1 VSARISLERF
11 LAGLDAIP
19 GWFSLLDAHLF
30 IAFDRLQR
38 KAGIRGD
45 LLEIGVYRGRSAVL
59 LGYLLGSGEG
69 LVGCDI
75 FEAMPPDESN
85 RMEQTLWYGGLTRQL
100 FEDTYRRYHV
110 VPPTIVAAPSV
121 ELRRHLGGMPRFR
134 MIHVDASHTYDN
146 VRADLA
152 TARALLIDGGIVV
165 LDDYRAIH
173 SPGVAAAIWRDV
185 AETDLLPVCLTAAKM
200 YAMWSPVPVDWDVA
214 LDEFARGHPFL
225 RSTRVPLPGRNVLL
239 IEGDIR
245 PAGSAPWPAGLRRA
259 YWTFRRSLR
268 LGRAA
273 RRAVAR

>member
-1 VSARISLERF
+1 VSARISLETL

-45 LLEIGVYRGRSAVL
+45 LLEIGVYQGRSSVL
-59 LGYLLGSGEG
+59 LGYLLEPGETF
-69 LVGCDI
+69 VACDI

-85 RMEQTLWYGGLTRQL
+85 RLEQTLWYGGVTRQL

-110 VPPTIVAAPSV
+110 EPPTIVAVPSV
-121 ELRRHLGGMPRFR
+121 ELQRHLGGEPRFR

-152 TARALLIDGGIVV
+152 TARALLIDGGIVA

-173 SPGVAAAIWRDV
+173 SPGAAAAIWRDV
-185 AETDLLPVCLTAAKM
+185 AETGLLPICVTASKM
-200 YAMWSPVPVDWDVA
+200 YATWSSVPGDWDTA
-214 LDEFARGHPFL
+214 LDAFVRGHAFL
-225 RSTRVPLPGRNVLL
+225 RPARVSLPGRNMLL
-239 IEGDIR
+239 IEGEIP
-245 PAGSAPWPAGLRRA
+245 PAGSTRWATALRRGYWMLRRA
-259 YWTFRRSLR
+259 
-268 LGRAA
+268 LGLGKGA
-273 RRAVAR
+273 RRGPTH

>member
-1 VSARISLERF
+1 MSARISLEGL

-45 LLEIGVYRGRSAVL
+45 LLEIGVYRGRSSVL
-59 LGYLLGSGEG
+59 LGYLLESGETF
-69 LVGCDI
+69 VACDI

-85 RMEQTLWYGGLTRQL
+85 RKEQALWYGGVTRRQ

-110 VPPTIVAAPSV
+110 VPPAIVAAPSV
-121 ELRRHLGGMPRFR
+121 ELQRHLGDKPRFR

-152 TARALLIDGGIVV
+152 TARALLIDGGIVA

-185 AETDLLPVCLTAAKM
+185 AETGLIPICVTASKM
-200 YAMWSPVPVDWDVA
+200 YATWSSVPIDWDMA
-214 LDEFARGHPFL
+214 LDAFVRRHAFL
-225 RSTRVPLPGRNVLL
+225 RSTRVSLPGRNMLL
-239 IEGDIR
+239 IEGEIP
-245 PAGSAPWPAGLRRA
+245 PAGSTRWATVLRRGYWALRRA
-259 YWTFRRSLR
+259 
-268 LGRAA
+268 LGLARAA
-273 RRAVAR
+273 LRGPTH